1 MATRHIPNAGY
12 DAYFAYFSAC
22 TNLVLVD
29 DEATPTD
36 LTGALATAVIASGDF
51 SVGDG
56 TPDGRRLTVA
66 AQNAIDVTAPG
77 TTRHAVLV
85 YDPAGTPELRLITTC
100 TERAVDDTAGDK
112 VNMGEFYLQVAAPVA
127 P

>member
-1 MATRHIPNAGY
+1 MARSIPNAAY

-22 TNLVLVD
+22 TNLVLTSD
-29 DEATPTD
+29 SDTPTT
-36 LTGALATAVIASGDF
+36 LTNALATAVVNSGHF

-56 TPDGRRLTVA
+56 TPDGRRLTIA
-66 AQNAIDVTAPG
+66 AQSAIDVTGQG

-85 YDPAGTPELRLITTC
+85 YDPGTTDELRLITTC
-100 TERAVDDTAGDK
+100 AERTVDHTAGDK